1 MSGYHI
7 LRFEEIF
14 EEKVT
19 TRKGIVDYLEDGY
32 VKFVYFKA
40 GGERRTAFGTLKG
53 GFIDRNFEYS
63 DAPKDDKSRNSQK
76 ATDEMGYIK
85 YYDLE
90 RHGFR
95 MFKID
100 NNVYF
105 KEFYRTL
112 ADLIEAYPKFRKE
125 FSDYKRAKDELDTK
139 PKGRMKKKNKGE
151 EATEE

>member
-1 MSGYHI
+1 MSARELY
-7 LRFEEIF
+7 EA
-14 EEKVT
+14 KVNR
-19 TRKGIVDYLEDGY
+19 RKDIVEYLEDGY

-40 GGERRTAFGTLKG
+40 DGERRTAFGTLKRD
-53 GFIDRNFEYS
+53 FIDSNFEYS
-63 DAPKDDKSRNSQK
+63 DAPDDDPSRNSQK

-90 RHGFR
+90 KHGFR

-105 KEFYRTL
+105 KEFYQTL
-112 ADLIEAYPKFRKE
+112 ADLIEAYPRFGKE

-139 PKGRMKKKNKGE
+139 PKGGAKKKNKDE